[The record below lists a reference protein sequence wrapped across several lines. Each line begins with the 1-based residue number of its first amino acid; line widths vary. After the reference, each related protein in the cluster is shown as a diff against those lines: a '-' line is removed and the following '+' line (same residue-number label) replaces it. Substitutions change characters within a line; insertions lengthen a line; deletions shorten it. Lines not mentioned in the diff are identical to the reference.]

1 MNTAKATQIAKSLGY
16 GKVFVRSNGEICMEN
31 KSGKVVLTL
40 NPDFTIKYSR
50 HNMEEEATLLKN
62 GLLEP
67 TAKVEVASF
76 NTPAAPARR
85 WIAGSHDAPGHYV
98 HSTGDYTKDVLSG
111 FFTE

>member
-1 MNTAKATQIAKSLGY
+1 MNTAKATQIAKSMGY
-16 GKVFVRSNGEICMEN
+16 EKVFVRSNGEICMTN
-31 KSGKVVLTL
+31 KTGKVVLTL
-40 NPDFTIKYSR
+40 NPDFSVKYSR
-50 HNMEEEATLLKN
+50 HNMEEEATKIKN

-67 TAKVEVASF
+67 TAKVEVAS

-85 WIAGSHDAPGHYV
+85 WISASHDAPGHYV